1 MDDLI
6 SIITPMYNSEKY
18 ILETYLSIKNQ
29 TYNNWEW
36 IVINDCSKDNSY
48 KIVKELEMH
57 DNRIKVLDNKLN
69 LLAAKSR
76 NKGLRIATGKYITF
90 LDSDDLWKKNF
101 LEMQLKLLKEKKCS
115 VVFSSYKRISEDLKM
130 NYGNYIVPEVIT
142 YEDLLKTNYMSC
154 LTVMFE
160 KNKFKTIFFNENLKM
175 HEDYIFW
182 LELLEIEKKAYANKE
197 VLALYRI
204 RDGSVSRN
212 KLKNI
217 FYMYNALT
225 QLNKYN
231 KIRIIKIMSCYIY
244 FGIKKNKSLIFYKN
258 KRSNK

>member
-1 MDDLI
+1 MGDLI

-48 KIVKELEMH
+48 KIVKELEMY
-57 DNRIKVLDNKLN
+57 DSRIKILDNKFN

-115 VVFSSYKRISEDLKM
+115 VVFSSYKRISEDLKI

-182 LELLEIEKKAYANKE
+182 LELLEVEKKAYANKE

-204 RDGSVSRN
+204 RNGSVSRN
-212 KLKNI
+212 KFKNLY
-217 FYMYNALT
+217 YMYIALKKLKKFS
-225 QLNKYN
+225 QF
-231 KIRIIKIMSCYIY
+231 KIYGILYHYIY
-244 FGIKKNKSLIFYKN
+244 YGLKKNKEILLK
-258 KRSNK
+258 K